1 MPNNAQRT
9 HREVEVILEDHE
21 GFEVKDR
28 WYCKLHS
35 RTIYSEWTTPYL
47 ALKSYKVHLA
57 KCHPERVGN
66 KPKITRVD

>member
-9 HREVEVILEDHE
+9 HREVEVIFEDHE
-21 GFEVKDR
+21 GFEVQDR
-28 WYCKLHS
+28 WYCELHS